1 MLAGPRYRQSKRFQR
16 IIRRFEGLDRH
27 RDVGS
32 GLTTT
37 SLRGDVMGKKR
48 NVYGPRKNKAAEWLF
63 VPSAAVRKAHP
74 DAPGD
79 EIGMD
84 LQDGEVMSLDVVN
97 SATRDGVVV
106 LTIVQGRLE
115 LKNYAKDWQEL
126 NEAPDDAVVW
136 DIARLIETWSS
147 DD

>member
-1 MLAGPRYRQSKRFQR
+1 
-16 IIRRFEGLDRH
+16 
-27 RDVGS
+27 
-32 GLTTT
+32 
-37 SLRGDVMGKKR
+37 
-48 NVYGPRKNKAAEWLF
+48 
-63 VPSAAVRKAHP
+63 
-74 DAPGD
+74 
-79 EIGMD
+79 MD